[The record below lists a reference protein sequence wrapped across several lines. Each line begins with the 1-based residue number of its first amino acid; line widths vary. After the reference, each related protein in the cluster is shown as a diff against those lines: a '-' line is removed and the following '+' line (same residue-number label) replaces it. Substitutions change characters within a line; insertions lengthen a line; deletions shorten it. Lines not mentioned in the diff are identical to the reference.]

1 MNFRDKII
9 FEQINKKGTTLDIGP
24 TILDILSDGKI
35 KKLGLGTSLL
45 DNVNKNFNN
54 YENLVYI
61 YFDSLKELQSLPELL
76 SIELDDTDQLIT
88 NYKKKIQIPFVYSLI
103 EHPVFFDQL
112 SQS

>member
-88 NYKKKIQIPFVYSLI
+88 NYKKIQIPFVYS
-103 EHPVFFDQL
+103 VKNKNYFFLVQI
-112 SQS
+112 